1 MIYLL
6 VGAGASGKDT
16 LAKELVDKYGYKK
29 VVGNTTRPM
38 RAGEIN
44 GYDYNFRSEI
54 PDLKSCISLKK
65 YETANG
71 DWYYWFDD
79 SIIAN
84 AYSIDKYIA
93 IVDPNGVVDVI
104 EALGGF
110 KSNIVKRKVKVV
122 YLKVPLSERLSRY
135 YKREKM
141 NEKPNYEEV
150 IRRCLADETA
160 FEHFMADMW
169 TKYEFHVDTVYN
181 LSKLSVNEVT
191 LEFLNTCD
199 PGKTWIGGEV

>member
-1 MIYLL
+1 MLYLL

-16 LAKELVDKYGYKK
+16 LAKELVDKCGYKK

-38 RAGEIN
+38 RAGEVN

-110 KSNIVKRKVKVV
+110 NSDIVKRKVEVV
-122 YLKVPLSERLSRY
+122 YLNVALAERLSRY

-150 IRRCLADETA
+150 IRRCISDEEA
-160 FEHFMADMW
+160 FGHFVENMR
-169 TKYEFHVDTVYN
+169 TKYNIGVSVIYN
-181 LSKLSVNEVT
+181 IGNLSVNDIT
-191 LEFLNTCD
+191 QTFLC
-199 PGKTWIGGEV
+199 KCGEE